1 MSIFIEQLNKSKLN
15 NLSILK
21 FHCFIKSFFN
31 LAISTCETGR
41 SKKKVMQQCKLTL
54 VNNLCTLGLIEP
66 YSSDR
71 VKKDKLNCIP
81 NLLNVVNV
89 NVNEKLVKDLY
100 GLLKDL
106 KIKPM
111 IDEVII
117 ITF

>member
-1 MSIFIEQLNKSKLN
+1 
-15 NLSILK
+15 
-21 FHCFIKSFFN
+21 
-31 LAISTCETGR
+31 
-41 SKKKVMQQCKLTL
+41 MQQCELTL

-71 VKKDKLNCIP
+71 VKKYKLNCIR
-81 NLLNVVNV
+81 NLLNNV